1 MSTELRNIEGQLIGN
16 DESFQQHQLSELE
29 QKIVSNLVQ
38 LRKSKKISQEQL
50 ATKLNTKQSVISR
63 IENGASVPSLGFIGR
78 VAKALDTE
86 VEITFKERSAQGASS
101 PGRLANAGVEY
112 ICVDCLYQW
121 QSQIERSVMQCPQ
134 CHKRQGVMLSEYLKA
149 LRAFQDMKLQ
159 VKKSPPFKK
168 LPPVRSI
175 RNDSS
180 KMLKLILETAGDT
193 FPSPRLPISLLFR
206 IIEQSKQERITQ
218 KSATLMGVSGAVQS
232 QSGGEE

>member
-1 MSTELRNIEGQLIGN
+1 MSIELKNIEGHLTGN
-16 DESFQQHQLSELE
+16 DEGFEHQLSELE
-29 QKIVSNLVQ
+29 QKIVSTLVQ

-63 IENGASVPSLGFIGR
+63 IENGSSMPSLAFIER
-78 VAKALDTE
+78 VAKALDAE
-86 VEITFKERSAQGASS
+86 VDVAFKERSTQGVSS
-101 PGRLANAGVEY
+101 PSRPTSTGIEY

-121 QSQIERSVMQCPQ
+121 ESQIERSVMQCPQ
-134 CHKRQGVMLSEYLKA
+134 CHKRQGVMFSEYLKA

-206 IIEQSKQERITQ
+206 IIEQSKQEHITQ
-218 KSATLMGVSGAVQS
+218 KSATLGGVSDVVQS
-232 QSGGEE
+232 QSGVEE